1 MSTPSSLRAAP
12 EHDALRAEAREFADS
27 IYGGY
32 LERALSLDFF
42 WDLYREAAAKGYLGM
57 TVSSER
63 GGRGAGAVESGVVME
78 EVARGDFNLGFCL
91 FGAYS
96 ANRLLA
102 EYATDEVR
110 ERWLL
115 PALAGETAVGFALT
129 ELVAGSDSR
138 NIQTRATRVDGGWRL
153 DGHKTSSGFAVFAG
167 ATIVF
172 ARTSD
177 DPRNGITGFLVPLD
191 SAGVTRE
198 RIPNAGFRPTGRG
211 KIELAGV
218 VLPDANV
225 VGEVGGGFA
234 TVTGSFDVGR
244 AMIALL
250 AIGAAQRAIDMTVEF
265 ASTRETFGAPLS
277 DRQGITFP
285 VAEHA
290 TRLEAARQLAYHALS
305 SADAGLP
312 TTKVAA
318 MSKWFAT
325 ESATNATRDM
335 IVAHGHRGYSDE
347 LPLMQLMR
355 DLQGLEIAEGPTQI
369 QKMIITRELFGRSSG
384 GRATSSQ
391 AAEGEVATDAHHR
404 EP

>member
-1 MSTPSSLRAAP
+1 VLTTSTLTAAP
-12 EHDALRAEAREFADS
+12 DSDALRAEARAFADL
-27 IYGGY
+27 IYDGY
-32 LERALSLDFF
+32 LERALSDDFF
-42 WDLYREAAAKGYLGM
+42 WDLYRQAAALGYLGM
-57 TVSSER
+57 RVAPEH
-63 GGRGAGAVESGVVME
+63 GGRGANALEAGIVLE

-96 ANRLLA
+96 ANRILA
-102 EYATDEVR
+102 QHASDEAR
-110 ERWLL
+110 DRWLL
-115 PALAGETAVGFALT
+115 PALAGETAIGFALT

-138 NIQTRATRVDGGWRL
+138 NIGTRAARVEGGWRL
-153 DGHKTSSGFAVFAG
+153 DGHKTSSGYATFAG
-167 ATIVF
+167 ASIIF

-177 DPRNGITGFLVPLD
+177 DPRTGITGFLVPLD
-191 SAGVTRE
+191 NEGVTRE

-211 KIELAGV
+211 KIGLTGV
-218 VLPDANV
+218 MVPDANV
-225 VGEVGGGFA
+225 IGEVGKGFA
-234 TVTGSFDVGR
+234 TVIDSFDVGR

-250 AIGAAQRAIDMTVEF
+250 AVGAAQRAIDMTVEF
-265 ASTRETFGAPLS
+265 TSTRETFGAPLS

-285 VAEHA
+285 IAEHA
-290 TRLEAARQLAYHALS
+290 TRLEAAKQLAYHALT

-312 TTKVAA
+312 TTKIAA

-325 ESATNATRDM
+325 ESATNAARDM

-384 GRATSSQ
+384 GRAR
-391 AAEGEVATDAHHR
+391 A
-404 EP
+404 

>member
-1 MSTPSSLRAAP
+1 MTSPLLFTA
-12 EHDALRAEAREFADS
+12 EHEALRAEVQGFADS
-27 IYGGY
+27 IYDGY
-32 LERALSLDFF
+32 LDRALSLDFF
-42 WDLYREAAAKGYLGM
+42 WDLYRDAAKHGYLGM
-57 TVSSER
+57 TVPQDK
-63 GGRGAGAVESGVVME
+63 GGRGATSIESGIVME

-96 ANRLLA
+96 ANRILA
-102 EYATDEVR
+102 SHATPEVQ
-110 ERWLL
+110 ERWLA
-115 PALAGETAVGFALT
+115 PALRGETAIGFALT

-153 DGHKTSSGFAVFAG
+153 EGHKTSSGFTVVAG

-191 SAGVTRE
+191 SEGVVRE
-198 RIPNAGFRPTGRG
+198 RIPNQGFRPTGRG
-211 KIELAGV
+211 KIGLNGV
-218 VLPDANV
+218 FVPDANV

-234 TVTGSFDVGR
+234 TVMGSFDVGR

-250 AIGAAQRAIDMTVEF
+250 AVGSVQRAVDMAIEF
-265 ASTRETFGAPLS
+265 ANGRETFGAPLS
-277 DRQGITFP
+277 DRQGITFLI
-285 VAEHA
+285 AEHA
-290 TRLEAARQLAYHALS
+290 TRLEAARQLAYHVLAL
-305 SADAGLP
+305 ADAGRP
-312 TTKVAA
+312 TTKPAA
-318 MSKWFAT
+318 MSKWLAT
-325 ESATNATRDM
+325 ETATNAARDM

-384 GRATSSQ
+384 GRSKQPA
-391 AAEGEVATDAHHR
+391 
-404 EP
+404 

>member
-1 MSTPSSLRAAP
+1 MTPP
-12 EHDALRAEAREFADS
+12 VTDPPDTDALRAEARAFADS
-27 IYGGY
+27 IYDGY
-32 LERALSLDFF
+32 LERALSQDFF
-42 WDLYREAAAKGYLGM
+42 WDIYREAAGRGYLGM
-57 TVSSER
+57 RVARER
-63 GGRGAGAVESGVVME
+63 GGCGASAVEAGVVLE

-96 ANRLLA
+96 ANRIIA
-102 EYATDEVR
+102 EAGSDEVR

-115 PALAGETAVGFALT
+115 PTLAGETAIGFALT

-138 NIQTRATRVDGGWRL
+138 NIGTRATRIEGGWRL
-153 DGHKTSSGFAVFAG
+153 HGHKTSSGFATFAG
-167 ATIVF
+167 ASIVF

-191 SAGVTRE
+191 SDGVRRE

-211 KIELAGV
+211 KLALDGV
-218 VLPDANV
+218 LVPDANV
-225 VGEVGGGFA
+225 VGEVGRGFA

-250 AIGAAQRAIDMTVEF
+250 AVGGAQRAIDMTIEF

-277 DRQGITFP
+277 ERQGITFP
-285 VAEHA
+285 IAEHA
-290 TRLEAARQLAYHALS
+290 TRLEAAKQLAYHVLS
-305 SADAGLP
+305 SADEGRP
-312 TTKVAA
+312 TTKTAA

-325 ESATNATRDM
+325 ESATNAARDM

-384 GRATSSQ
+384 GRAR
-391 AAEGEVATDAHHR
+391 A
-404 EP
+404 